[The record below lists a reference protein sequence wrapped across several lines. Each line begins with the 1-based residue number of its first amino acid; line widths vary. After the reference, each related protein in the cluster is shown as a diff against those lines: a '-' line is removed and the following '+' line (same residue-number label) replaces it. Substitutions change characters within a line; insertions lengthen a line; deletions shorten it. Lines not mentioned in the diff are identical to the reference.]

1 MLLYVCIYWV
11 PRPHKSL
18 VGILSSVVKIGW
30 LLVHPTPFF
39 YCFFN
44 CRKFV
49 LTIKLAPVISLMSTS
64 RTHEQIE
71 QQSCRVEAPIH
82 SKFGSNNNI
91 WHPLDGEIFAYHDSS
106 RGHFAQCQSG
116 PNTKNS
122 CDFPHLLYCLGRPRQ
137 LGISLVFSLVYRQH
151 KFLKCPAKLLDNSFW
166 GLVTCN

>member
-1 MLLYVCIYWV
+1 MYWV

-18 VGILSSVVKIGW
+18 VGILSRVVKIAW
-30 LLVHPTPFF
+30 LLVHPTPLF
-39 YCFFN
+39 YCLFH

-49 LTIKLAPVISLMSTS
+49 LTIKSAPVISLMSS
-64 RTHEQIE
+64 SWTHEQIE

-82 SKFGSNNNI
+82 SKFGSN
-91 WHPLDGEIFAYHDSS
+91 IFSYGTHLTGQIFGLSWLFQRALCPVPNTNK
-106 RGHFAQCQSG
+106 R
-116 PNTKNS
+116 NTKNS

-137 LGISLVFSLVYRQH
+137 LGTSLVFSLVYRQH